1 MRVQKGTPYT
11 VHLSFQFPK
20 VPTLFMHLM
29 WRERSGVWTSGVLQ
43 IKQKMR
49 NIVATGRCSSG
60 LGVFGIDAMIWR
72 QSTQHT
78 YDDKSVVRLWCT
90 IYKWIKTR
98 LVCSLTKEAWILP
111 IP

>member
-72 QSTQHT
+72 QSRQHT
-78 YDDKSVVRLWCT
+78 LQQPSPCKNVREWRRN
-90 IYKWIKTR
+90 KF
-98 LVCSLTKEAWILP
+98 TKEGKAK
-111 IP
+111 